1 MSHLPSTS
9 ISNRSRVHPT
19 NLNYFQGSPYRQYG
33 SGIGAAIKAGL
44 RGFVIPMVKRYGIPV
59 AKSFLQQAAPE
70 VLNILDGSAKPK
82 TAMKNAVKKTIRQ
95 QIGGGRGRTKK
106 KKVAAKEAIFQEKK
120 QIQKKNRKSVA
131 SRSKKTFKKKR
142 SPKSVAPSRQRLKKK
157 AKREV
162 VKSFLHRLLITPN
175 CFQKKL
181 ISGPI
186 FSFSINLFFIFIVTF
201 VYYQLCLSN
210 QMPDTFI

>member
-19 NLNYFQGSPYRQYG
+19 NLNYFQLSPYRQYG

-82 TAMKNAVKKTIRQ
+82 TAMKNAVKHTIRQ

-106 KKVAAKEAIFQEKK
+106 KKGAAKRSRKPYFREKK
-120 QIQKKNRKSVA
+120 QIQVKKKRKSVA

-142 SPKSVAPSRQRLKKK
+142 SPKPVAPARQRLKKK
-157 AKREV
+157 QKE
-162 VKSFLHRLLITPN
+162 KSSRLFCID
-175 CFQKKL
+175 C
-181 ISGPI
+181 
-186 FSFSINLFFIFIVTF
+186 
-201 VYYQLCLSN
+201 
-210 QMPDTFI
+210 